1 VSTIFSDDDGRTWH
15 AGEIVVTHTPE
26 TPNPSETAAVELPDG
41 RVMLN
46 IRNESPRHR
55 RLVSTSKDGATNWS
69 KPQFDDTLVDPIC
82 MASMIRAE
90 GALIFSN
97 PAGDGR
103 TKARTHLTLRL
114 SPDSGSTWPHHRVLD
129 EGIAG
134 YSDLA
139 LTSDGKLHCLYEHG
153 GVDGRATN
161 TASLRLATLETSW
174 IK

>member
-1 VSTIFSDDDGRTWH
+1 
-15 AGEIVVTHTPE
+15 
-26 TPNPSETAAVELPDG
+26 
-41 RVMLN
+41 MLN

-55 RLVSTSKDGATNWS
+55 RLVTTSKDGATNWS

-82 MASMIRAE
+82 MASMIRS
-90 GALIFSN
+90 GDTLIFSN

-114 SPDSGSTWPHHRVLD
+114 SPDSGVTWPHHRVLD
-129 EGIAG
+129 EGIAA

-139 LTSDGKLHCLYEHG
+139 LTTEGELLCLYEHG

-161 TASLRLATLETSW
+161 TATLRLTTLDVSW